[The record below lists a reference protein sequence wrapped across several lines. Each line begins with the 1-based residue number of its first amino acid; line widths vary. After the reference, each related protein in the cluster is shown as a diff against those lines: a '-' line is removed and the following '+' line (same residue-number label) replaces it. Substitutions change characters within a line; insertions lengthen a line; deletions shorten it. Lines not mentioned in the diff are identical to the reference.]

1 MRITIKEVLL
11 WQVYQKK
18 IKDLTDAI
26 AGQERIINLH
36 IQMDFRHNR
45 KPGDYSKLYSIM
57 HNLQRKKYIL
67 LGKFNKIDE
76 KVEKIAEE
84 T

>member
-18 IKDLTDAI
+18 IKSLDDMI
-26 AGQERIINLH
+26 ASQERIINLH
-36 IQMDFRHNR
+36 IQMDFRHDR
-45 KPGDYSKLYSIM
+45 QGDYSKLQKIIY
-57 HNLQRKKYIL
+57 NLQRKRNIML
-67 LGKFNKIDE
+67 RKFNKIDE

-84 T
+84 S